1 MRARACDVPTYLY
14 YRGACVRARVYFS
27 VAIFYVISFSQ
38 TTARPPWPGFLYVRY
53 TNNVY
58 ENVFSGAA

>member
-38 TTARPPWPGFLYVRY
+38 TTARPP
-53 TNNVY
+53 
-58 ENVFSGAA
+58 